1 MNLTALGWAKKLKLE
16 REIEDVKEDEK
27 EKARREYKVV
37 YSQRVFFS
45 LTTTDVKALPV
56 FLSIYL

>member
-16 REIEDVKEDEK
+16 REIGDVKEDEK

-37 YSQRVFFS
+37 YSQRVFF
-45 LTTTDVKALPV
+45 LA
-56 FLSIYL
+56 YNRC